1 MKHSHIDT
9 YNDLL
14 KQSLLIPELV
24 TKAAH
29 KDISFLEHLNRWLL
43 ETEEVMSKHNISKCS
58 EIAGLRSKIIAVS
71 YAREAKVSKRKR
83 LFSVATAII
92 YDAQSTVL
100 SVIEPV
106 ESRIEEARDSIRQ
119 LLGVAYQ
126 ADMVNPNMDFNE
138 MVQTL
143 WTTFSAH
150 EQLKGA
156 VANILVLVNRSD
168 ALRILAEEIDISI
181 VKK

>member
-9 YNDLL
+9 YDNLL
-14 KQSLLIPELV
+14 KQSLLVPELV
-24 TKAAH
+24 TQAAH
-29 KDISFLEHLNRWLL
+29 KDTSFLENLNRWLL
-43 ETEEVMSKHNISKCS
+43 DTEEVMRRHNIAKCS

-71 YAREAKVSKRKR
+71 YAREAKISKRKR
-83 LFSVATAII
+83 LLSVATSII
-92 YDAQSTVL
+92 YDAQGTVL
-100 SVIEPV
+100 SILEPIEN
-106 ESRIEEARDSIRQ
+106 RLEEARDAIRQ

-126 ADMVNPNMDFNE
+126 ADMVNPNIDFNA

-143 WTTFSAH
+143 WTTLSTH

-156 VANILVLVNRSD
+156 VASILVLVNRSD

-181 VKK
+181 LQK